1 MRMNEQARQAKAK
14 AERAARMLRSVLNA
28 EGDAIGCED
37 CFEVLD
43 RYAEM
48 IEAGQDISKVY
59 PEVKKHLDDCMCCG
73 QELEALQTA
82 LEAVRDAVETPG

>member
-1 MRMNEQARQAKAK
+1 MSEEPKLANAKAV
-14 AERAARMLRSVLNA
+14 RAARMIRDVLNA

-48 IEAGQDISKVY
+48 VEAGQDVSKEY
-59 PEVKKHLDDCMCCG
+59 PEVKKHLEDCFCCG
-73 QELEALQTA
+73 EEFQALQAA
-82 LEAVRDAVETPG
+82 LEAARESVEAPG